1 MRKPLHG
8 QRKKD
13 LTLTLSPE
21 GVEKLESKAKAL
33 GVSKSELVEQMA
45 RDQISSLTEQELLGE
60 QLTT

>member
-21 GVEKLESKAKAL
+21 GLEKLEAKAKAL
-33 GVSKSELVEQMA
+33 GVSKSELIEQIA
-45 RDQISSLTEQELLGE
+45 RDQISSVSEQQLLGE
-60 QLTT
+60 CSTI

>member
-21 GVEKLESKAKAL
+21 GVEKLEAKAKAL

>member
-21 GVEKLESKAKAL
+21 GVEKLEAKAKAL
-33 GVSKSELVEQMA
+33 GVSKSELVEQLA
-45 RDQISSLTEQELLGE
+45 RDQVSSVAEQQLLGE
-60 QLTT
+60 CLTT